1 MTERIYLS
9 SRERATILWIIV
21 IAGLVFLWQV
31 SDILAPFVWAII
43 TVYVFSP
50 LVNLVARRTG
60 LPRRLCA
67 IISFLLLLGLLVL
80 GIVVIVPVISSDIQ
94 QLVQALPDL
103 IRQAG
108 KVLGQTSVD
117 IFGITINLTGTD
129 EEINRQVGQILMQV
143 GRNFVPT
150 ALPRIAATLI
160 KLLLYLVATFFL
172 LLEADRIGPSIARY
186 TPKALRNELGPLMTR
201 INNVLGAY
209 IRAQLFLVV
218 LMSVASFIAL
228 TVLGVRFAPL
238 LAIFTGLVETMPYV
252 GPYVAGGVAVIVAL
266 TQGTNHFG
274 WAPMELAIA
283 VAITY
288 TVLRQIEDNFVM
300 PLVVGRLVHLHP
312 LAIIFSVLAGASLIG
327 ILGLL
332 LAVPVA
338 ATLKIVAIY
347 LYRKFNEQPPRHLVL
362 VDEDNDWDTIAARVR
377 EGMAASLAEGA
388 SRPRL
393 LLSIPTPPSALLD
406 PAQFHRL
413 PALLAE
419 RNADAAIFT
428 ENAAL
433 IALAQSANIPVQ
445 SSLEQ
450 GVTAED
456 LSDLE
461 EESRPRRRFAIRKSQ
476 SAIK

>member
-1 MTERIYLS
+1 VAVSL
-9 SRERATILWIIV
+9 L
-21 IAGLVFLWQV
+21 FLWQV

-43 TVYVFSP
+43 TVYVFNP
-50 LVNLVARRTG
+50 LLNLIARRTG

-67 IISFLLLLGLLVL
+67 ILSFILLLALLAL
-80 GIVVIVPVISSDIQ
+80 GISVIIPVISSDIQ
-94 QLVQALPDL
+94 QLIQALPEL

-108 KVLGQTSVD
+108 KLLGQTSVD

-129 EEINRQVGQILMQV
+129 EQINRQLGQILMQV

-150 ALPRIAATLI
+150 ALPRIASSLLH
-160 KLLLYLVATFFL
+160 LLLYLVATFLL
-172 LLEADRIGPSIARY
+172 LLEADRIGPSIERY
-186 TPKALRNELGPLMTR
+186 TPTALKSEFGPLVAR

-218 LMSVASFIAL
+218 LMSVVSFIAL

-238 LAIFTGLVETMPYV
+238 LAIFTGLVETMPFV

-274 WAPMELAIA
+274 WPPMQLAIA

-300 PLVVGRLVHLHP
+300 PLVVGKLVRLHP
-312 LAIIFSVLAGASLIG
+312 LVIIFSVLAGASLIG

-347 LYRKFNEQPPRHLVL
+347 LYRKFNEQPPPRLVL
-362 VDEDNDWDTIAARVR
+362 IEEDNDWDIIAARVR
-377 EGMAASLAEGA
+377 EGMSASLAEGA
-388 SRPRL
+388 SRPRI
-393 LLSIPTPPSALLD
+393 LLSIPVPPPALLD
-406 PAQFHRL
+406 IAQFHRL
-413 PALLAE
+413 PALLQE

-428 ENAAL
+428 KNIEL

-450 GVTAED
+450 ATAAEE
-456 LSDLE
+456 LPELE
-461 EESRPRRRFAIRKSQ
+461 EENRVQRRSAIRKSQ
-476 SAIK
+476 SAAK